1 MERWK
6 LLACLVSFTFF
17 MENLDATV
25 IATALPQMAASFGR
39 DPVDLNLGISAY
51 LLAIAVG
58 IPVSGWIAERFGPR
72 PSLPWRLASSPWP
85 RCSVAWRCPW
95 NSSSPHA
102 SSRASGAP

>member
-1 MERWK
+1 MQRWK
-6 LLACLVSFTFF
+6 ILACLVSFTFF

-25 IATALPQMAASFGR
+25 IATALPQMALSFGR

-72 PSLPWRLASSPWP
+72 PVFTLAIGLFTLASLLCGMAQSLE
-85 RCSVAWRCPW
+85 
-95 NSSSPHA
+95 
-102 SSRASGAP
+102 